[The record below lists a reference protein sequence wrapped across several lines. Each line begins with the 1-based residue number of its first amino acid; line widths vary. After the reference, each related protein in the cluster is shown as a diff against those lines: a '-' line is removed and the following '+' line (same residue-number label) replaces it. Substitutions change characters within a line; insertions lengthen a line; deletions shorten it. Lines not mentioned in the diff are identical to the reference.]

1 MKIFNKVS
9 IVISTIAFVFS
20 FTLPVAVF
28 AATTATTPT
37 LGAAATYGVLSDT
50 YTNPSGPTTIN
61 GDVGFTTGPAVMPLG
76 GHPSITYPNYGS
88 GAPYSSAGADQATAL
103 AALNGGTNAACDFT
117 FAPGSIDLATDTTHG
132 PLGIYVPG
140 VYCTAGA
147 ASVLS
152 VGTAGIT
159 LNGAG
164 TYIFRNDGALNTVT
178 GSSVALTN
186 GASACDVF
194 WTPNGATTLN
204 HDSTFTGTVIPVLA
218 ASDDITVYDGV
229 QWLGRAL
236 TFGHTV
242 TTPGA
247 DAVITVPTC
256 TPPPTT
262 ETINVV
268 KVVVGG
274 TKVVSDFPLFVNGS
288 SVVSGVTNSFAAPA
302 TYTVTETSDPNYS
315 TTFSGF
321 CPGGI
326 VNLTIGN
333 PTICTI
339 TNTYITPPQVIQG
352 GGGGQLVSPLVPPLI
367 DVVKTASPLS
377 LPNGPGPVTYTYTLR
392 NIGTVP
398 VTNVTMVGDTCS
410 PIIRVSGDTNGDNKL
425 DVSETWVYSCS
436 TALSTTHTNTV
447 TATGWANG
455 ISAVDVASATVVV
468 GVPGLPNTGIVPP
481 LIHITK
487 IPSPLALGVG
497 GGVVTYTEKITN
509 PGAVALSNVKLTDD
523 KCSPL
528 NYISG
533 DANNDS
539 KLDIN
544 ETWIYT
550 CQINLSKTTTNTAV
564 ASGDANGLSAKD
576 FAIATVVVA
585 VPKLPN
591 TGLPPEGEST
601 PWTTIL
607 IAGILGIVSASL
619 LVFLKKDR
627 I

>member
-1 MKIFNKVS
+1 M
-9 IVISTIAFVFS
+9 
-20 FTLPVAVF
+20 
-28 AATTATTPT
+28 
-37 LGAAATYGVLSDT
+37 
-50 YTNPSGPTTIN
+50 
-61 GDVGFTTGPAVMPLG
+61 
-76 GHPSITYPNYGS
+76 
-88 GAPYSSAGADQATAL
+88 
-103 AALNGGTNAACDFT
+103 
-117 FAPGSIDLATDTTHG
+117 
-132 PLGIYVPG
+132 
-140 VYCTAGA
+140 
-147 ASVLS
+147 
-152 VGTAGIT
+152 
-159 LNGAG
+159 
-164 TYIFRNDGALNTVT
+164 
-178 GSSVALTN
+178 
-186 GASACDVF
+186 
-194 WTPNGATTLN
+194 
-204 HDSTFTGTVIPVLA
+204 
-218 ASDDITVYDGV
+218 
-229 QWLGRAL
+229 
-236 TFGHTV
+236 
-242 TTPGA
+242 
-247 DAVITVPTC
+247 
-256 TPPPTT
+256 
-262 ETINVV
+262 
-268 KVVVGG
+268 
-274 TKVVSDFPLFVNGS
+274 
-288 SVVSGVTNSFAAPA
+288 
-302 TYTVTETSDPNYS
+302 
-315 TTFSGF
+315 
-321 CPGGI
+321 
-326 VNLTIGN
+326 NLTIGN